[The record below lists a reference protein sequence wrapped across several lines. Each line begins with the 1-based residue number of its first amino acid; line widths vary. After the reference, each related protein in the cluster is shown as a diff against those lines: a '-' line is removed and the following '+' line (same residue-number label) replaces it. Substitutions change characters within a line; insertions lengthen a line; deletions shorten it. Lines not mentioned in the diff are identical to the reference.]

1 MVFGPAR
8 RLCFAVFAT
17 ILCAVPPAMA
27 DWRDGFS
34 VLRVGVVTGANALYR
49 QAQLE
54 PFRLYLEARTALPV
68 EIIALPTYAALIEA
82 HSASRVHYGIYSATA
97 FSTAAAACRCVEPV
111 AIPTAPGGE
120 TGFHAILVARSDGPI
135 ETLAAA
141 KATRLALAG
150 PDSVAG
156 RLMPMK
162 AFAEEG
168 IAAPDFAEIL
178 DTADAEIAVTAL
190 LAGEADVAAAWSSL
204 SGDAASG
211 YSFGTLTALVAEGG
225 LAMDQIRI
233 IWQSPLI
240 PFGPHAVRTDLP
252 ADLKALLADSLTA
265 MAAEDPAALDAIDRS
280 GGKGLV
286 AADAALFRPTDTLI
300 ATP

>member
-8 RLCFAVFAT
+8 RLFFAVFAT
-17 ILCAVPPAMA
+17 ILCVVPPAMA

-82 HSASRVHYGIYSATA
+82 QSASRIHYGIYSATA

-178 DTADAEIAVTAL
+178 DTADAEMAVTAL

-204 SGDAASG
+204 SGDVASG

-252 ADLKALLADSLTA
+252 AELKALLADSLTA
-265 MAAEDPAALDAIDRS
+265 MAAEDPVALDAIDRS
-280 GGKGLV
+280 GGKGFV

-300 ATP
+300 ASP